1 MGKSEGNRAS
11 KTVCQKIANT
21 EKAPYYQYNK
31 YVVEY
36 FEQAKSE
43 SG

>member
-1 MGKSEGNRAS
+1 MGKTEGNRAS
-11 KTVCQKIANT
+11 KTVCKKIDNT
-21 EKAPYYQYNK
+21 DKAPYYPYNK
-31 YVVEY
+31 YIVEY